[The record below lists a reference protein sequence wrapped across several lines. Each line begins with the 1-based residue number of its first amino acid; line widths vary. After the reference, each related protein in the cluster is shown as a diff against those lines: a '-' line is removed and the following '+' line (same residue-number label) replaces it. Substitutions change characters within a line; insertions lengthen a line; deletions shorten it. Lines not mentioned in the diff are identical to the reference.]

1 MVDADLVGSTRK
13 TPQSSAA
20 LIADDADGD
29 DGSVEVVG
37 SAIEDA
43 VARAGMTTMT
53 SMGGG
58 GS

>member
-29 DGSVEVVG
+29 DNSIAVVG
-37 SAIEDA
+37 SAVEDA
-43 VARAGMTTMT
+43 VARAGMTTM
-53 SMGGG
+53 GGG